1 MASKVT
7 VSVSEFYTVARML
20 VVLVTHN
27 VQFSKNLSRNLF
39 CDARLTKDG
48 VALIPVHKIVL
59 ASFSSKLKRMF
70 ESQDQRD
77 GLTVVPVV
85 DFPNLKRVIDFIY
98 NGRIT
103 LHSKEDLDDFVDALS
118 ILKVHSSEKFINEFE
133 TVVSQVEVEHTV
145 TTMKPSWRGE
155 LEVV

>member
-1 MASKVT
+1 MCWSAKGPQRVT
-7 VSVSEFYTVARML
+7 VSELCTAARMR

-27 VQFSKNLSRNLF
+27 VQFSKKLSRNLF

-103 LHSKEDLDDFVDALS
+103 LHSKEDLDDFVDAMS
-118 ILKVHSSEKFINEFE
+118 ILKVHSSEKFINEFK
-133 TVVSQVEVEHTV
+133 TCLS
-145 TTMKPSWRGE
+145 GGG
-155 LEVV
+155 

>member
-103 LHSKEDLDDFVDALS
+103 LHSKEDLDDFVDAMS
-118 ILKVHSSEKFINEFE
+118 ILKVVQKS
-133 TVVSQVEVEHTV
+133 
-145 TTMKPSWRGE
+145 
-155 LEVV
+155 

>member
-48 VALIPVHKIVL
+48 VALIPVHKIIL
-59 ASFSSKLKRMF
+59 ASFSSKFKRMF

-77 GLTVVPVV
+77 WLTNVPVV
-85 DFPNLKRVIDFIY
+85 DFPNLKRVINFIY
-98 NGRIT
+98 DSRVT
-103 LHSKEDLDDFVDALS
+103 LHSKEELDDFLDALS
-118 ILKVHSSEKFINEFE
+118 ILKVVQKGGNYYRVA
-133 TVVSQVEVEHTV
+133 VV
-145 TTMKPSWRGE
+145 
-155 LEVV
+155 